1 MEVDVAPPA
10 KAIKYGKALELHVK
24 RKCVHEFK
32 QAHLKFNCKD
42 IGLVLFKQYCYLG
55 ASPDLIVEC
64 ICSGKGVVEI
74 KCLSSIAGEKP
85 SYENYPHL
93 KLQGKVTADLK
104 KTVRIFIKYTDILY
118 TQNMDQ
124 NSIIVGSKML

>member
-1 MEVDVAPPA
+1 MGVDVAPPA

-32 QAHLKFNCKD
+32 QAHLKFNCRD

-93 KLQGKVTADLK
+93 EVTEKGDCRLK
-104 KTVRIFIKYTDILY
+104 E
-118 TQNMDQ
+118 
-124 NSIIVGSKML
+124 NSPYFY